1 MATLLVDWGDSER
14 ALVEAG
20 AAKVCKE
27 HFDVLL
33 RVDDN
38 DDAMRH
44 AYAIGTNMVKY
55 GRIRET
61 SRPAFMAEIAYT
73 HASLDDICYI
83 CRAAG
88 QVK

>member
-1 MATLLVDWGDSER
+1 MPTLLVNWGDAER

-20 AAKVCKE
+20 AAKVCEE

-33 RVDDN
+33 RIDDN

-55 GRIRET
+55 GKTRET
-61 SRPAFMAEIAYT
+61 SRPAFIAEIAYT
-73 HASLDDICYI
+73 HSNLDDICYI

-88 QVK
+88 QMK

>member
-1 MATLLVDWGDSER
+1 MSTVVVDWNDAQR

-20 AAKVCKE
+20 AAKICKE

-44 AYAIGTNMVKY
+44 AYAIGMNMVKY
-55 GRIRET
+55 GKTCQT
-61 SRPAFMAEIAYT
+61 SRPAFMAEIAYA
-73 HASLDDICYI
+73 HANLDDICYI

-88 QVK
+88 QMK